1 MATTLGD
8 DKFPVK
14 PGDRFGGPTGDRFLV
29 EALAG
34 IGGQAVV
41 YRVLDTRLGRK
52 AAAKISTA
60 GGREKRSFMDR
71 FERELQLSA
80 RLNHPHVL
88 QVYDCGELPE
98 GAPYVLLEWMERGSL
113 AGLIDR
119 ARKEGLLVPL
129 TYVHYYAVSLA
140 AALRQVHQTQ
150 MVHRDIKPDN
160 VLVAGDGVAKLTDF
174 GIAKDI
180 SPEAKPLT
188 EVGQTLGT
196 LGFMAPEQ
204 LSGLP
209 GPQSD
214 IFSYGVTMYMT
225 LTGKM
230 PEQVSQNAI
239 PLGRIQDVAWERV
252 PEPYGSFFRKCTAF
266 ELDDRA
272 QDFGQVLDMLGSM
285 DIPPDSRPRVMA
297 PGKLPPLPASAF
309 VTSPGGVGPVA
320 FAPEP
325 IAGDGFGDTV
335 DLAVTGPEPVRSSTS
350 GVDANSQTQAA
361 PQRSDAEVP
370 ATRMQD
376 SIPSVTRAFPPGSPR
391 EDAIEFDEGRNRRP
405 LGIAAAVVLVGALV
419 AGLVLLKPGADTAT
433 PQQVLAAFHALD
445 SAAASGDWQAGKTA
459 IEALPLAAADTSEG
473 KLLGALD
480 ALLQGR
486 AAEAEALVGPM
497 AGAPGEL
504 GAQANLLLGGA
515 LRLGNANGYERAAA
529 AYTQVTGCS
538 DPACG
543 PLKERARRSLD
554 ATCAVLPADHAG
566 CGAYPAPGGARDR
579 HLMASLVLLGDGHV
593 DAAGERLGQALRAGA
608 EGGASCFEAQ
618 ALRQWA
624 DSGQAPGSLRSGVAA
639 AGQAASREA
648 AACHEFEALKR

>member
-14 PGDRFGGPTGDRFLV
+14 PGDRFGGPKGDRFLV
-29 EALAG
+29 EARAG

-60 GGREKRSFMDR
+60 GGREKRSFMER

-80 RLNHPHVL
+80 RINHPHVL
-88 QVYDCGELPE
+88 QVYDCGELPD
-98 GAPYVLLEWMERGSL
+98 GQPFVLLEWMERGSL

-160 VLVAGDGVAKLTDF
+160 VLVAGDGVSKLTDF

-180 SPEAKPLT
+180 SPEATPLT

-252 PEPYGSFFRKCTAF
+252 PEPFKSLFKKCTAF

-272 QDFGQVLDMLGSM
+272 QDFGQVLDMLGAM

-297 PGKLPPLPASAF
+297 PGNLPPLPASAF

-325 IAGDGFGDTV
+325 ISSDGFGDTV
-335 DLAVTGPEPVRSSTS
+335 DLAVTGPEPVQPR
-350 GVDANSQTQAA
+350 GAVVDTNSPTQAA
-361 PQRSDAEVP
+361 PHHAVEEVP

-376 SIPSVTRAFPPGSPR
+376 AVPSMTRAFPPGSPR
-391 EDAIEFDEGRNRRP
+391 EDAIEREGGRSP
-405 LGIAAAVVLVGALV
+405 KTLGIVAVVVLLVALV
-419 AGLVLLKPGADTAT
+419 AGGVLLNSSGGSASPQDVMTAFRT
-433 PQQVLAAFHALD
+433 AD
-445 SAAASGDWQAGKTA
+445 SAAAAGDWQAGKSA
-459 IEALPLAAADTSEG
+459 IEALPLSAADTKEG

-480 ALLQGR
+480 ALLQGQ
-486 AAEAEALVGPM
+486 ASEAEALVG
-497 AGAPGEL
+497 ALAAEPGEV
-504 GAQANLLLGGA
+504 GAQANLLLAGA
-515 LRLGNANGYERAAA
+515 VRLGNANGYERAAA
-529 AYTQVTGCS
+529 AYAQVTGCS
-538 DPACG
+538 DPACAS
-543 PLKERARRSLD
+543 LKDRARRGLD
-554 ATCAVLPADHAG
+554 AACAALAPDH
-566 CGAYPAPGGARDR
+566 GACAAHPAPAGDRDR
-579 HLMASLVLLGDGHV
+579 HLLASLVLLGDGHL
-593 DAAGERLGQALRAGA
+593 DAAASRLGQALKAAPG
-608 EGGASCFEAQ
+608 GGASCFEAR
-618 ALRQWA
+618 ALKQWA
-624 DSGQAPGSLRSGVAA
+624 DSGQAPGSLRIGVAE
-639 AGQAASREA
+639 AGQVASRDA
-648 AACHEFEALKR
+648 AACHAFEGLKR